1 GPPLAPWGPLRV
13 VSLHR
18 HGVLGFGFVA
28 GSERPVVV
36 RAVTA
41 GGPSDGKL
49 FPGDRIVEVNGHA
62 VGRAPRG
69 AVVHLVRSCRD
80 RMELGLAPMDTS
92 AKSAFLRPSTR
103 ERLRNNPARVRFAER
118 GPAGGDAA
126 PQQQEHHLLFMP
138 KVLKVYLE
146 NGQTK
151 SFKFDSSTTVRDVVR
166 WLQEKLRI
174 EHGEHFALLLERV
187 TTTATTTTNATTA
200 TTNATTA
207 TTNATTTNAA
217 TATTAAISAVPA
229 LTLLPEG
236 ETLDKVVRRPD
247 ARSLRCRFRVAFY
260 PLNAYEFLC
269 RDPVAFEYFY
279 LQCCNDVVRERWAG
293 ELSRE
298 TLLLLAALHMQQQ
311 QQHAACSSSSSSS
324 SSSSRS
330 SSKYTV
336 KHIVREWGMETF
348 VPPSLLRSSKD
359 RELRKT
365 LNHHLKMHQ
374 SVAPT
379 SSGRWSPTAARI
391 TPLRP
396 PAQPHYLP
404 PTHPATHHPPPTTT
418 TAPPPTPPPT
428 TATTATSGE
437 SAVYAQV
444 EELTDSTTTTTTAPP
459 PTTPPPPPHDDGDIV
474 TSVAGGYGGYGWQ
487 PSSRPPQPRRPPP
500 DDAGGGGGGP
510 PMAVRWPPLR
520 TATEVAKEA
529 TEVGGYGLGNSTDTN
544 GSSSSGSGSS
554 GDADDPL
561 GARGRRSTESG
572 ARGEG
577 RRRRQS
583 TETRSG
589 PRGEGRN
596 RRSTEGSRAAVDGDD
611 VIDLTLLPPPG
622 EVVVG
627 HGGDS
632 DEVDVSDEDDAPAA
646 APCSTRALM
655 APPPPG
661 FGDGGAGG
669 SSNGEFP

>member
-187 TTTATTTTNATTA
+187 TTTATTTATTANAVNATT
-200 TTNATTA
+200 
-207 TTNATTTNAA
+207 A

-311 QQHAACSSSSSSS
+311 QQHAACSSSSSS
-324 SSSSRS
+324 RS

-336 KHIVREWGMETF
+336 KHI
-348 VPPSLLRSSKD
+348 
-359 RELRKT
+359 
-365 LNHHLKMHQ
+365 
-374 SVAPT
+374 
-379 SSGRWSPTAARI
+379 
-391 TPLRP
+391 
-396 PAQPHYLP
+396 
-404 PTHPATHHPPPTTT
+404 
-418 TAPPPTPPPT
+418 
-428 TATTATSGE
+428 
-437 SAVYAQV
+437 
-444 EELTDSTTTTTTAPP
+444 
-459 PTTPPPPPHDDGDIV
+459 
-474 TSVAGGYGGYGWQ
+474 
-487 PSSRPPQPRRPPP
+487 
-500 DDAGGGGGGP
+500 
-510 PMAVRWPPLR
+510 
-520 TATEVAKEA
+520 
-529 TEVGGYGLGNSTDTN
+529 
-544 GSSSSGSGSS
+544 
-554 GDADDPL
+554 
-561 GARGRRSTESG
+561 
-572 ARGEG
+572 
-577 RRRRQS
+577 
-583 TETRSG
+583 
-589 PRGEGRN
+589 
-596 RRSTEGSRAAVDGDD
+596 
-611 VIDLTLLPPPG
+611 
-622 EVVVG
+622 
-627 HGGDS
+627 
-632 DEVDVSDEDDAPAA
+632 
-646 APCSTRALM
+646 
-655 APPPPG
+655 
-661 FGDGGAGG
+661 
-669 SSNGEFP
+669 